1 MTGEQP
7 VVAAEVYTLE
17 LVAARRPWWRRATFA
32 VGALVGG
39 LLNDTVLPSRGDIV
53 VRRKDDGTEVLRMD
67 AGADPE
73 AERLLQH
80 VDDHLHHLD
89 VATFHDS
96 WGLAPPS

>member
-17 LVAARRPWWRRATFA
+17 LVAVRRPWWRRVTFA
-32 VGALVGG
+32 VGVLIGG
-39 LLNDTVLPSRGDIV
+39 LLNGTVLPSRGDIV
-53 VRRKDDGTEVLRMD
+53 VRRKDDGSEVLRMD

-80 VDDHLHHLD
+80 VHDHLHHLD
-89 VATFHDS
+89 VRTFHES
-96 WGLAPPS
+96 WGVAPPG